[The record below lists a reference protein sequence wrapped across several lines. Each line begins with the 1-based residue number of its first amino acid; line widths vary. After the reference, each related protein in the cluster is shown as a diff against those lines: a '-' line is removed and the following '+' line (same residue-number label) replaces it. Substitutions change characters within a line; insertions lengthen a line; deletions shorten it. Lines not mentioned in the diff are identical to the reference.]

1 MNPQTISRAAT
12 LAAFA
17 LAVAGCSGMSHKE
30 KDTTVGATSGA
41 VAGAVVAGP
50 VGAVVGGVGGAVVG
64 NEVGKEHAAQG
75 RPGVTGP
82 TSATAPS
89 PAYGASTVRNV
100 QQALNAKGYSAGP
113 ADGQWGT
120 QHGNRA
126 EAVPVVAG
134 LARDGRA
141 RHAYAE
147 RAGCLAAERST
158 RNPVT
163 ALSIA
168 PARRR
173 RRTVRVACEREWTAA
188 MR

>member
-50 VGAVVGGVGGAVVG
+50 VGAVAGGVGGAVVG

-113 ADGQWGT
+113 ADGQWGPST
-120 QHGNRA
+120 EIALKQFQSSQ
-126 EAVPVVAG
+126 G
-134 LARDGRA
+134 LPATGALD
-141 RHAYAE
+141 
-147 RAGCLAAERST
+147 T
-158 RNPVT
+158 RT
-163 ALSIA
+163 LSALG
-168 PARRR
+168 
-173 RRTVRVACEREWTAA
+173 V
-188 MR
+188 